1 MSLLHVVTICEGRRI
16 MDFNR
21 REFIYTGEIK
31 NGRAHG
37 QGKGVYTGFYE
48 NHRCNMC
55 FSALYKDNVYIGT
68 WWDNRASGYGIFNG
82 VTSEKNNYE
91 GYWLNGSHHGF
102 GCLTFGNTIY
112 IGFWEH
118 GFRHGHGIL
127 KDSTGIYEGQFENDK
142 KHGKG
147 VHLWNRSVN
156 GKEYRVEYK
165 NNKLYNGYC
174 VSKKYTGWIKNG
186 KREGFG
192 IYKCKNLSVYEGF
205 QKNDK
210 YHGKGKLI
218 TTSYINEGEWVND
231 IFTNGITTFK
241 RSYVINGK
249 VMFKGFELN
258 EKRKELERKKLTIV
272 LDKLLLLGTESDIK
286 QILISIGY

>member
-1 MSLLHVVTICEGRRI
+1 MSLLHGVTMGESRRI
-16 MDFNR
+16 IDFNG

-31 NGRAHG
+31 NGMACG

-48 NHRCNMC
+48 NRNNDMC
-55 FSALYKDNVYIGT
+55 FSALYKDNVYTGA
-68 WWDNRASGYGIFNG
+68 WLDNKASGYGVFYG
-82 VTSEKNNYE
+82 VDSERNSYE
-91 GYWLNGSHHGF
+91 GYWLKGRHHGF
-102 GCLTFGNTIY
+102 GCFACGDTKY

-118 GFRHGHGIL
+118 AFRHGHGIL
-127 KDSTGIYEGQFENDK
+127 KNSTGIYEGPFEFDK
-142 KHGKG
+142 MHGKG
-147 VHLWNRSVN
+147 VKAVN

-192 IYKCKNLSVYEGF
+192 IYKWKERDVCVYKGF
-205 QKNDK
+205 HKNDK
-210 YHGKGKLI
+210 FHGKGVLI
-218 TTSYINEGEWVND
+218 SPEMSNEGEWVNGK
-231 IFTNGITTFK
+231 FTNGITTFK
-241 RSYVINGK
+241 RTYVINGK

-258 EKRKELERKKLTIV
+258 ERRKELERKKLMIV
-272 LDKLLLLGTESDIK
+272 LDKLLLLGTRDDIE